1 MAKWYG
7 KVGFAETRETDLDEW
22 TEVIIERPYPGDILS
37 ILRSMQVGSE
47 INNDITISN
56 KISFITDP
64 YARQNFH
71 NIRYVTYMGS
81 KWRVTNVNV
90 EYPRLTLTLGGI
102 WTDEK

>member
-22 TEVIIERPYPGDILS
+22 TEVIVERPYPGDILS
-37 ILRSMQVGSE
+37 IARSMQVGSE

-64 YARQNFH
+64 YARQNFQ
-71 NIRYVTYMGS
+71 NIRYVTYMGN

>member
-1 MAKWYG
+1 
-7 KVGFAETRETDLDEW
+7 
-22 TEVIIERPYPGDILS
+22 
-37 ILRSMQVGSE
+37 MQVGSE

-64 YARQNFH
+64 YARQNFQ

>member
-22 TEVIIERPYPGDILS
+22 TEVIVERPYPGDILS
-37 ILRSMQVGSE
+37 ISRSMQVGSE

-64 YARQNFH
+64 YARQNFQ

>member
-22 TEVIIERPYPGDILS
+22 TEVILERPYPGDILS
-37 ILRSMQVGSE
+37 ISRSMQVGSE

-64 YARQNFH
+64 YARQNFQ

>member
-7 KVGFAETRETDLDEW
+7 KVGFAETLETDLDEW
-22 TEVIIERPYPGDILS
+22 TETIIERPYPGDILS
-37 ILRSMQVGSE
+37 ISRSMQTGNE

-71 NIRYVTYMGS
+71 NIRYVTYMGN
-81 KWRVTNVNV
+81 KWRVTNINV

>member
-22 TEVIIERPYPGDILS
+22 TEVIVERPYPGDILS
-37 ILRSMQVGSE
+37 ISRSMQVGSE

-64 YARQNFH
+64 YARQNFQ

-81 KWRVTNVNV
+81 KWRITNVNV

>member
-7 KVGFAETRETDLDEW
+7 KVGFAETLETDLDEW
-22 TEVIIERPYPGDILS
+22 TETIIERPYPGDILS
-37 ILRSMQVGSE
+37 ISRSMQTGNE

-71 NIRYVTYMGS
+71 NIRYVTYMGN
-81 KWRVTNVNV
+81 KWRVTNISV